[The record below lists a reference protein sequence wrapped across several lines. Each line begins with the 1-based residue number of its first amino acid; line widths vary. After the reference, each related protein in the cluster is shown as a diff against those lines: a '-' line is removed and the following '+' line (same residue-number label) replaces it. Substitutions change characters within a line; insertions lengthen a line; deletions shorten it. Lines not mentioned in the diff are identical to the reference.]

1 MKKKFEMPAVNIHIF
16 QLENVITAS
25 GGGTKTA
32 SDYAKEAIG
41 ASESLISGFIE
52 LEKSGN

>member
-25 GGGTKTA
+25 GGPKTA
-32 SDYAKEAIG
+32 SEKAQAAFG
-41 ASESLISGFIE
+41 SSVNGFIE

>member
-25 GGGTKTA
+25 GGPQTA
-32 SDYAKEAIG
+32 SEKAQAAFGSSVK
-41 ASESLISGFIE
+41 GFIE

>member
-32 SDYAKEAIG
+32 SDYAMEAFG
-41 ASESLISGFIE
+41 SSVDGFIE

>member
-16 QLENVITAS
+16 QLENVITAG

-32 SDYAKEAIG
+32 SDYAMEAFG
-41 ASESLISGFIE
+41 GSSVNGFIE

>member
-25 GGGTKTA
+25 GGPQTPHTA
-32 SDYAKEAIG
+32 SEKAQAAFGSSVK
-41 ASESLISGFIE
+41 GFIE

>member
-25 GGGTKTA
+25 GAVRKQLPIMLR
-32 SDYAKEAIG
+32 KQ
-41 ASESLISGFIE
+41 SELQ
-52 LEKSGN
+52 KAQ

>member
-25 GGGTKTA
+25 GGPKTA
-32 SDYAKEAIG
+32 SDYAMEAFG
-41 ASESLISGFIE
+41 SSVNGFIE
-52 LEKSGN
+52 LEKDNG

>member
-32 SDYAKEAIG
+32 SEKAQAAFG
-41 ASESLISGFIE
+41 SSVNGFIE

>member
-41 ASESLISGFIE
+41 ASESSVNGFIE

>member
-25 GGGTKTA
+25 GGPKTA

-41 ASESLISGFIE
+41 ASESSVNGFIE
-52 LEKSGN
+52 LEKSSN

>member
-32 SDYAKEAIG
+32 SDYAKEAFG
-41 ASESLISGFIE
+41 TSGSSVNGFIE

>member
-25 GGGTKTA
+25 GGPKTA
-32 SDYAKEAIG
+32 SDYAKEDFG
-41 ASESLISGFIE
+41 GSSVNGFIE